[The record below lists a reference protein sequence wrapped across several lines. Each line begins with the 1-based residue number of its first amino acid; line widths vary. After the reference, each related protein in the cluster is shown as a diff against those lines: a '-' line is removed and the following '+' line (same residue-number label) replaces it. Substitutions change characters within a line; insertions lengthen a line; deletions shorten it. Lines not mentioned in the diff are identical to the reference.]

1 MNYFSTSSLSVDTA
15 TCIRFT
21 CCRPQLMHLQELVT
35 MKQKVALLQL
45 NAEQMEG
52 SLKYKLVTA
61 EANTAAQQQ
70 VRPAAWVAEPW
81 VL

>member
-1 MNYFSTSSLSVDTA
+1 
-15 TCIRFT
+15 
-21 CCRPQLMHLQELVT
+21 MHLQELVT